1 MFPTCFRPSRERV
14 TELYRRFPRS
24 AAPFCPRFFRGVVV
38 ASALCLL
45 IADVRDL
52 LQADPATSFVLFALI
67 FLSRSVPVAIAR
79 EKPITFTAAF
89 VFATALLVNGVAAGW
104 SAFLA
109 CVLHARFLR
118 SGGRAHAFFLGAQY
132 ALAALAAH
140 AAFVALAGETE
151 VTRSPRLA
159 DFVQVCLA
167 ALIFVAVNALL
178 VGLGHLGTRY
188 ARRRHAEPVLRAQA
202 VAYAVSFPFAMA
214 MIFAYRSFGL
224 GAVPYLAAMLLVCAH
239 AVRMTIENR
248 ALRRQ
253 LWAVEALGRACE
265 SGIREEIPFER
276 FLALAHELVAF
287 ERAVLWLAEEGSS
300 ELHPRVV
307 WPPDAPPPDPAE
319 AGPETL
325 LERMCH
331 RSTPL
336 LVTDTR
342 RDPRQPIGARV
353 PNRATGSSGREGSRG
368 RDRPSS
374 WLLFPILLHGRSVGV
389 AQFIRSA
396 RRPFTLQD
404 KQRLA
409 SLIPQVA
416 VTFESVR
423 LRHLMHRYANMATTD
438 SLTGLLNHRHA
449 QEVLRVE
456 LRRAERYGRPLAVMM
471 LDVDG
476 FKQFNDTYGHPQGDL
491 LLQSIARIL
500 RANVRRVDH
509 IGRYGGEEFIVI
521 LPETSYPEACALA
534 ERIRKAVENTPFATG
549 DGRAIRKTVS
559 IGLAAY
565 SHDTKTATELLQQ
578 ADNALYR
585 AKRAGK
591 NRVLVA

>member
-1 MFPTCFRPSRERV
+1 M
-14 TELYRRFPRS
+14 
-24 AAPFCPRFFRGVVV
+24 AA
-38 ASALCLL
+38 ALCLL

-52 LQADPATSFVLFALI
+52 LRADPATSLVLFALI
-67 FLSRSVPVAIAR
+67 FLSRSVPVAVAR

-89 VFATALLVNGVAAGW
+89 VFAMALLVNGVAAGW
-104 SAFLA
+104 GAFLA

-118 SGGRAHAFFLGAQY
+118 FGGRAHAFFLGAQY

-140 AAFVALAGETE
+140 AAFVSLTGEAE
-151 VTRSPRLA
+151 LTRSPRLA
-159 DFVQVCLA
+159 DFVHVCLA
-167 ALIFVAVNALL
+167 ALVFATVNAIL

-188 ARRRHAEPVLRAQA
+188 ARRRYAEPVFRAQA
-202 VAYAVSFPFAMA
+202 VSYAISFPFAMA
-214 MIFAYRSFGL
+214 MVFAYRSFGP

-253 LWAVEALGRACE
+253 LWAVEALGHTCE
-265 SGIREEIPFER
+265 SGIREEMPLER
-276 FLALAHELVAF
+276 FLALAHEIVAF
-287 ERAVLWLAEEGSS
+287 ERAVLWLAEEGCGD
-300 ELHPRVV
+300 LCPRVV
-307 WPPDAPPPDPAE
+307 WPPNTPPPDPSE
-319 AGPETL
+319 AGPDTL
-325 LERMCH
+325 LDRMCR

-336 LVTDTR
+336 LVPDTR

-353 PNRATGSSGREGSRG
+353 TRPGMALRAWEVPDPAAGPRG
-368 RDRPSS
+368 RDRPAS
-374 WLLFPILLHGRSVGV
+374 WLLFPILLHGRSIGV

-396 RRPFTLQD
+396 RRPFTQHD

-409 SLIPQVA
+409 SLIPQAAVA
-416 VTFESVR
+416 FESVR

-438 SLTGLLNHRHA
+438 SLTGLLNHRRA
-449 QEVLRVE
+449 QEALRAE

-500 RANVRRVDH
+500 RANVRSVDH

-534 ERIRKAVENTPFATG
+534 ERVRRAVENTPFATG
-549 DGRAIRKTVS
+549 DGRAVRKTVS
-559 IGLAAY
+559 IGLATY
-565 SHDTKTATELLQQ
+565 SRDMKTAAELLQQ

>member
-1 MFPTCFRPSRERV
+1 
-14 TELYRRFPRS
+14 
-24 AAPFCPRFFRGVVV
+24 
-38 ASALCLL
+38 
-45 IADVRDL
+45 
-52 LQADPATSFVLFALI
+52 
-67 FLSRSVPVAIAR
+67 
-79 EKPITFTAAF
+79 
-89 VFATALLVNGVAAGW
+89 
-104 SAFLA
+104 
-109 CVLHARFLR
+109 
-118 SGGRAHAFFLGAQY
+118 
-132 ALAALAAH
+132 
-140 AAFVALAGETE
+140 
-151 VTRSPRLA
+151 
-159 DFVQVCLA
+159 
-167 ALIFVAVNALL
+167 

-188 ARRRHAEPVLRAQA
+188 ARRRYAEPVFRAQA
-202 VAYAVSFPFAMA
+202 VAYAASFPFAMA

-253 LWAVEALGRACE
+253 LWAVEALGRTCE
-265 SGIREEIPFER
+265 SGTREEMPLER

-287 ERAVLWLAEEGSS
+287 ERAVIWLAEEGSS
-300 ELHPRVV
+300 ALRPRVV
-307 WPPDAPPPDPAE
+307 WPLAALPPDPAE
-319 AGPETL
+319 AGPDTL
-325 LERMCH
+325 LDRMCH

-336 LVTDTR
+336 LVSDIR
-342 RDPRQPIGARV
+342 LDPRQPIGARS
-353 PNRATGSSGREGSRG
+353 A
-368 RDRPSS
+368 S
-374 WLLFPILLHGRSVGV
+374 WLLFPILLHGRSIGV

-396 RRPFTLQD
+396 RRPFTRQD

-409 SLIPQVA
+409 SLIPQA
-416 VTFESVR
+416 ALAFESVR
-423 LRHLMHRYANMATTD
+423 LRHLMHRYANMATMD
-438 SLTGLLNHRHA
+438 SLTGLLNHRRA

-456 LRRAERYGRPLAVMM
+456 LRRAQRYGRPLAVMM

-500 RANVRRVDH
+500 RANVRSVDH

-534 ERIRKAVENTPFATG
+534 ERIRKAVENTPFTTG

-565 SHDTKTATELLQQ
+565 AHDMKTATELLQQ